1 MKRTRRTLFFWSVA
15 FGVCSCFFPASVFA
29 AETAGSWRAIY
40 DPIMKW
46 VNFAILLFVILK
58 YAGPPLANF
67 LRSQGREI
75 ERDLARIEQEK
86 NDVVD
91 QLQTAQQ
98 FLDESEVRIAE
109 LKERILEEG
118 RKRRQ
123 EIIQQADEESQL
135 MMDSVTQRAQGY
147 FQEAKIQL
155 QHELLDEA
163 MNRALEILPNV
174 MTSDDRQKLVN
185 DYVSQLDGGGKTF

>member
-1 MKRTRRTLFFWSVA
+1 MFLFMA
-15 FGVCSCFFPASVFA
+15 FGVYSCFFPASVFA
-29 AETAGSWRAIY
+29 AESANSWRETY

-46 VNFAILLFVILK
+46 VNFGILLFVILK

-86 NDVVD
+86 NDVMD

-123 EIIQQADEESQL
+123 DIIQQADEESQL

-174 MTSDDRQKLVN
+174 MTSDDRQKMVN
-185 DYVSQLDGGGKTF
+185 DYVSQLYVGGKTF